1 MIPPDFIQQ
10 LLARVDIVDVVDKH
24 VKLKKAGQNYSA
36 CCPFHNEKSPSFSV
50 SPQKQ
55 FYHCFG
61 CGAHGSAISFL
72 MEYAGMGFRDSVR
85 ELAEGVGL
93 TMPQEANSGESIER
107 AREAASL
114 GEVMSAARDFYRR
127 ELKNSSKAIEY
138 FKGRGVSGEIAAKFG
153 LGYAPDDWQGL
164 KGAVEDYTA
173 GALSECGL
181 VIDNDEGRRYDR
193 FRDRVMFPILD
204 QRGNV
209 IGFGGRIIGQGE
221 PKYLNSP
228 ETPLFEKGRELYGLF
243 QARRSIRDQ
252 QTAIVVEGYMDVVAL
267 AQNGVE
273 NAVATLGTATTPTHV
288 LKLLRMADNL
298 VFCFD
303 GDKAG
308 RKAAWRALEQSLPVV
323 IDGKDIRFLFLPV
336 EDDPDTFVR
345 RLGKDAFM
353 AELKTAK
360 PLSAFLFDQLSSE
373 VDTTSEEGRARLLAN
388 AKPLI
393 AQVSTQTAP
402 ALALM
407 LRRRLAD
414 TVGLGAI
421 EVERL
426 IPMWVG
432 GNGGGTAGGNAG
444 RTTGN
449 NAPSGYNNASLNN
462 GFDNGSRKTPRA
474 PQETYR
480 DGSPKPR
487 QYAPGDKRAN
497 WDAKHRRE
505 PTLSAGAKKVAKL
518 SPAEQLIVDM
528 MLKPQL
534 AGRFDFAVDEI
545 EESAIG
551 AAQRMAQFIRD
562 HDFEVNMGGVLEHF
576 RHSLDESILDRL
588 SKHPLITDDDMAA
601 RDVDADFDAALAKL
615 HETALAAQKRA
626 EIDRRARE
634 MGLT

>member
-61 CGAHGSAISFL
+61 CGAHGTAISFL

-114 GEVMSAARDFYRR
+114 NEVMSAARDFYRR
-127 ELKNSSKAIEY
+127 ELKNSPKAIEY

-209 IGFGGRIIGQGE
+209 IGFGGRMIGLSEKKSE

-243 QARRSIRDQ
+243 QARRSIRDT
-252 QTAIVVEGYMDVVAL
+252 QTTIVVEGYMDVVAL

-288 LKLLRMADNL
+288 QKLLRMADNL

-308 RKAAWRALEQSLPVV
+308 RKAAWRALEQSLPVI

-353 AELKTAK
+353 AELKNAK
-360 PLSAFLFDQLSSE
+360 PLSTFLFDQLSSE
-373 VDTTSEEGRARLLAN
+373 VDANSDEGRARLLAN

-426 IPMWVG
+426 IPMSVDG
-432 GNGGGTAGGNAG
+432 
-444 RTTGN
+444 
-449 NAPSGYNNASLNN
+449 NAPSGYNNVSLNN
-462 GFDNGSRKTPRA
+462 GFRKPPRA

-480 DGSPKPR
+480 DGSLKPR

-497 WDAKHRRE
+497 WDAKNRRE

-534 AGRFDFAVDEI
+534 AGRFDFAADEI
-545 EESAIG
+545 QESAIG
-551 AAQRMAQFIRD
+551 AAYRVAQFIRD

-576 RHSLDESILDRL
+576 RHSVDESILDRL

-615 HETALAAQKRA
+615 HETALAVQKRA

-634 MGLT
+634 MGLS